1 MQYGAYFSSV
11 GEYSDAALLAT
22 LAYEAEE
29 SGWDGAFIWDHM
41 AQPHAAADPW
51 VTLAAMAVNTK
62 SIKLGPLVTPIARR
76 RPWKL
81 ARETVTLDRLSK
93 GRLILG
99 VGLGWGSTE
108 FDTFGEDSDPKIRAE
123 KLDEGLDVLTG
134 LWDGQPFNYCGKH
147 YHIKDAL
154 FLPRSFQIPR
164 IPVWVCGAWSGKKAP
179 FRRAAHWDGVV
190 AICAENRAIL
200 SDEVATIKDYIAR
213 HRTVKNPFDIAV
225 ILWSEGMGTPQEQQ
239 EITRYENAGVTWWL
253 EDLSLE
259 RFPAIEDARKR
270 LHKGPPHV

>member
-11 GEYSDAALLAT
+11 GEYSDATLLAT

-29 SGWDGAFIWDHM
+29 SGWDGAFIWDHI

-51 VTLAAMAVNTK
+51 VSLAAMAVNTK
-62 SIKLGPLVTPIARR
+62 RIKLGSIVTPIARR

-81 ARETVTLDRLSK
+81 ARETITLDHLSK

-108 FDTFGEDSDPKIRAE
+108 FDTFGEDGDPKIRAE

-134 LWDGQPFNYCGKH
+134 LWSGQPFSYCGKH

-154 FLPRSFQIPR
+154 FLPRSFQLPR
-164 IPVWVCGAWSGKKAP
+164 IPIWVCGAWSGKKAP
-179 FRRAAHWDGVV
+179 FRRAARWDGVV
-190 AICAENRAIL
+190 AICAEDRAIL
-200 SDEVATIKDYIAR
+200 PDEVDTIKGYIAR
-213 HRTVKNPFDIAV
+213 HRPTQNPFDIVV
-225 ILWSEGMGTPQEQQ
+225 ILWAEGRHTPDEQK
-239 EITRYENAGVTWWL
+239 EITRYENAGATWWL

-259 RFPAIEDARKR
+259 RFQSIEDARKR
-270 LHKGPPHV
+270 LHKGPPGV